1 MYKKR
6 EPRYYKIRVEVV
18 WGIVVGVLALLM
30 TVFGERRWSVNG
42 NKEEIETAQEDM
54 REAIDV
60 SFEGMKSELNDT
72 KECYLCGNNDR
83 KGNEIVGDTS
93 DNTTHGNTGEIS
105 YSRRGTISRGMAEI
119 DVTLPE
125 DYGLDTG
132 ALQKNLCQECLDKV
146 AESLEYWKWEDEE
159 REVVPLCLVDF
170 ETLEIYPMQ
179 NKYVAYFIRDY
190 WIEMDFDENKV
201 EVGAY
206 YLPERP

>member
-18 WGIVVGVLALLM
+18 WGIVVGALALLM
-30 TVFGERRWSVNG
+30 TVFGERKWSGNG
-42 NKEEIETAQEDM
+42 GKEGIEMAQEDM

-60 SFEGMKSELNDT
+60 SFGGMKSELNDT

-83 KGNEIVGDTS
+83 KGNEIVGDIS

-132 ALQKNLCQECLDKV
+132 LLQKNLCQECLDKV

-159 REVVPLCLVDF
+159 REAVPLCLVDF

-179 NKYVAYFIRDY
+179 NKYVGYFIRDY

-206 YLPERP
+206 YLPERQ